1 MTADMTANVVL
12 PAEIPSGPPV
22 EPTPDELR
30 RAQLL
35 ARKIRDKR
43 EKLEAW
49 YREQRQKLDD
59 CEQDL
64 EAWHRCNEETEAQYR
79 REDARVRR

>member
-1 MTADMTANVVL
+1 MTAKVVL

-43 EKLEAW
+43 VEVEAR
-49 YREQRQKLDD
+49 YREQLQKLDD

-64 EAWHRCNEETEAQYR
+64 EAWHRCNREVLEQYR
-79 REDARVRR
+79 SEDAKVKR

>member
-1 MTADMTANVVL
+1 MTAKVIL

-30 RAQLL
+30 RAQDLG
-35 ARKIRDKR
+35 RRIRAEK

-49 YREQRQKLDD
+49 YLEQWQQLDE

-64 EAWHRCNEETEAQYR
+64 EAWHRCNETVLEQYR
-79 REDARVRR
+79 REDARVKR

>member
-1 MTADMTANVVL
+1 MTAKVIP

-30 RAQLL
+30 DAQLL

-43 EKLEAW
+43 EEVEVR
-49 YREQRQKLDD
+49 YRQQLQQLDD

-64 EAWHRCNEETEAQYR
+64 EAWHRCNEAALEQYR
-79 REDARVRR
+79 REDARVKR

>member
-1 MTADMTANVVL
+1 MTAKAVL

-30 RAQLL
+30 RAQDLGRL
-35 ARKIRDKR
+35 IRDKR
-43 EKLEAW
+43 EKLDAW

-64 EAWHRCNEETEAQYR
+64 EAWHHRNREVLEQYR
-79 REDARVRR
+79 REDARRMKR